1 MATDKNSVC
10 ETFCTHPDKIKMA
23 KENMIPDDDNQKLA
37 ETFKVFGDFN
47 RLKIL
52 QALSCGEL
60 CVCDLAQILN
70 VSQSAMSHQLRV
82 LRTANLVRYRKDG
95 KNAFYSLNDDHVK
108 ILLTAGLE
116 HIREDHKRQEN

>member
-1 MATDKNSVC
+1 MTSDKNSVC
-10 ETFCTHPDKIKMA
+10 EAFCTHPDKIKTA
-23 KENMIPDDDNQKLA
+23 KENMIPDDDSQKLA

-60 CVCDLAQILN
+60 CVCDLARILN

-82 LRTANLVRYRKDG
+82 LRAANLVKYRKEG

-116 HIREDHKRQEN
+116 HIREDHKR